1 MVRKGLL
8 LLLAVSIG
16 VMPARAQW
24 YRRVG
29 KALRPSLER
38 VHVSSSRTPGQLL
51 FTHVEQAAAI
61 RHAQQVLRWKKGKQN
76 LPPVLRNS
84 VFVLQEKHPLIRWVN
99 ENVTATSFIVE
110 ETYQGKKYW
119 WGVTAA
125 HYHFVKPALQHPAY
139 HWPLRVTFQAQGN
152 EGMTDIVLFPLSPDT
167 KEITPLKLATKPVQ
181 LGEKL
186 HSVGFFSREF
196 RLEEGRQV
204 QEVTPQRILTS
215 LPPQPGINRV
225 GACGGPVLN
234 AQEEVVG
241 VHVGSTSSG
250 NIGFVVPAA
259 HLQRL
264 LTAYHEGSA
273 PQPLIFNGKELG
285 SIQVN
290 DCILR
295 ICVAR
300 GQDILSTHIP
310 YHKETYLDYAHL
322 EEAVNLEDAK
332 YKDADRILFIIQ
344 RMPFSSKNKDKKT
357 HTFKLTYNLK
367 NGQTSWEQDDS
378 YASGF

>member
-1 MVRKGLL
+1 
-8 LLLAVSIG
+8 
-16 VMPARAQW
+16 MPARAQW

-29 KALRPSLER
+29 KALKPSLEH
-38 VHVSSSRTPGQLL
+38 VHIYSGRTPGQLL
-51 FTHVEQAAAI
+51 FSHVEKSVAN
-61 RHAQQVLRWKKGKQN
+61 RHAQQILRWKKGKQN
-76 LPPVLRNS
+76 LPPALRNS

-99 ENVTATSFIVE
+99 EHATATSFILE
-110 ETYQGKKYW
+110 ETYQGKKYV

-125 HYHFVKPALQHPAY
+125 HYYFVRPALQHPAY
-139 HWPLRVTFQAQGN
+139 PAPLRVTFQAQGN
-152 EGMTDIVLFPLSPDT
+152 EGMTDIVLFPLPVDM
-167 KEITPLKLATKPVQ
+167 KEVSPLKLATQPVQ
-181 LGEKL
+181 LGDKL

-196 RLEEGRQV
+196 RLEEGRTV
-204 QEVTPQRILTS
+204 QEVTAQRILTS
-215 LPPQPGINRV
+215 LPPQRGINRV

-290 DCILR
+290 DCILK
-295 ICVAR
+295 IQVAH
-300 GQDILSTHIP
+300 GQEILSTYLP
-310 YHKETYLDYAHL
+310 YHREIYLDYTHL
-322 EEAVNLEDAK
+322 EKTIDLEEPK
-332 YKDADRILFIIQ
+332 NKEADRIFFIIQ
-344 RMPFSSKNKDKKT
+344 RAPFSSKNKDKNI
-357 HTFKLTYNLK
+357 HTFKLTYYLK
-367 NGQTSWEQDDS
+367 NDQTFWEQDDS
-378 YASGF
+378 YVSGV